1 MHPSL
6 EGSLCAAAACC
17 QAHQPPVAAGAAA
30 VRQPPRHSPR
40 RSPLSVLPL
49 LLAPALLAPLLLAA
63 PARSAETATVQE
75 ILDGRELYI
84 DRRPARVKERAAAP
98 QQLSTGNSRGQ
109 LAFGSGAAGR
119 LNRHSLLRLGQD
131 CFLLEKGQVLIS
143 GAQAGCTRSA
153 RLSVRGT
160 NYLLELQDDGSS
172 EVVVLEGQVE
182 VQPLRDG
189 EATEAPPTTVSA
201 GQRLRISPQGLILAL
216 LGLSNEDYTSIITGP
231 LFEGF
236 NLPLPAQAALDSL
249 IRSRLPALPTPA
261 VPGLQSL
268 PRFGFF

>member
-6 EGSLCAAAACC
+6 AGPPFATPPARCGGR
-17 QAHQPPVAAGAAA
+17 QAPVVQRPA
-30 VRQPPRHSPR
+30 VARSPR
-40 RSPLSVLPL
+40 RSAPRRRSLPL